1 MHRNAINH
9 TWIAAV
15 AALVA
20 VIGTVSSA
28 LAYET
33 GYGPVQLIN
42 ATQIDDPPG
51 ACTSADKPAGISRA
65 WAPQYPE
72 IALQM
77 NQEGFSTVTFSLALD
92 GSVSNV
98 KLAGTSGNRLLD
110 QAAVDAVKSSRF
122 TPATQ
127 KCNTIAGTYGVPVVF
142 SLRNANDW
150 PNMVIGSGGGTAAAR
165 QVVK

>member
-1 MHRNAINH
+1 MRLNPLTH
-9 TWIAAV
+9 TWIAGL

-28 LAYET
+28 MAYET
-33 GYGPVQLIN
+33 GYGPVQLVT
-42 ATQIDDPPG
+42 AQQIDDPPG
-51 ACTSADKPAGISRA
+51 ACTSADKPAGFAFASS
-65 WAPQYPE
+65 PLYPE

-77 NQEGFSTVTFSLALD
+77 NQEGFSTVTFALALD

-122 TPATQ
+122 TLVTQ
-127 KCNTIAGTYGVPVVF
+127 HCAKIAGTYGVHVVF
-142 SLRNANDW
+142 SLSNASDW
-150 PNMVIGSGGGTAAAR
+150 PNIVIPSIESSAGHIHM
-165 QVVK
+165 

>member
-1 MHRNAINH
+1 MHRNP
-9 TWIAAV
+9 TLKIAAL

-33 GYGPVQLIN
+33 GYGPVQLVTAQTI
-42 ATQIDDPPG
+42 ADPPG
-51 ACTSADKPAGISRA
+51 PCTSADTNAGIARA

-72 IALQM
+72 IALEEGL
-77 NQEGFSTVTFSLALD
+77 EGFSIVTFTMALD

-98 KLAGTSGNRLLD
+98 KLAGTSGNRLFD

-122 TPATQ
+122 SPEMHGCA
-127 KCNTIAGTYGVPVVF
+127 KIAGTYGIPVVF
-142 SLRNANDW
+142 SQSNNASDW
-150 PNMVIGSGGGTAAAR
+150 PNLAAANINS
-165 QVVK
+165 QAPAHIVHK

>member
-1 MHRNAINH
+1 MHRNPISH
-9 TWIAAV
+9 TWIAAL

-28 LAYET
+28 MAYET
-33 GYGPVQLIN
+33 GYGPVQLVN

-65 WAPQYPE
+65 WAPRYPE
-72 IALQM
+72 IALQE
-77 NQEGFSTVTFSLALD
+77 NQEGFSTVTFTLALD

-110 QAAVDAVKSSRF
+110 LAAVDAVKSSRF
-122 TPATQ
+122 TPVVQ
-127 KCNTIAGTYGVPVVF
+127 KCSAIAGTYGVPVVF
-142 SLRNANDW
+142 SLSNANDW
-150 PNMVIGSGGGTAAAR
+150 PNIVIGSGGGTAAR

>member
-1 MHRNAINH
+1 MNH
-9 TWIAAV
+9 VWIAAA

-33 GYGPVQLIN
+33 GYGPVQLVT

-51 ACTSADKPAGISRA
+51 ACSADKPAGISRA
-65 WAPQYPE
+65 LAPRYPE
-72 IALQM
+72 IALM
-77 NQEGFSTVTFSLALD
+77 ENQEGFSTVTFTMALD

-122 TPATQ
+122 NPAIQ
-127 KCNTIAGTYGVPVVF
+127 KCSTIAGTYGVPVVF
-142 SLRNANDW
+142 SLSNASDW
-150 PNMVIGSGGGTAAAR
+150 PNIVIGSGGGMGGGR